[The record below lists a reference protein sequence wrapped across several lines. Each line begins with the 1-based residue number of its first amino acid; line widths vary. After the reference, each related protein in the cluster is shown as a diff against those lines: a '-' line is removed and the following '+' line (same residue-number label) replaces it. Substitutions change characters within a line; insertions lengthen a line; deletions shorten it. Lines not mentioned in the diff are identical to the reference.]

1 MCRNQRLELV
11 QPESSLNYNIPRRHG
26 EYDPGQLSSIIK
38 RYQELR
44 SVVEL
49 TAVRHERVSGGS
61 QESGKEEL
69 ICILVDI
76 DEGMRYLS
84 PRQELVMNMLK
95 QGYQYEDI
103 SYMLG
108 ISVATVKFHER
119 QGIFCLTTYLNWH

>member
-1 MCRNQRLELV
+1 MCRNQYSEPV
-11 QPESSLNYNIPRRHG
+11 YSKNILISDMPRRHRD
-26 EYDPGQLSSIIK
+26 YDHIQISSIIK

-49 TAVRHERVSGGS
+49 TAIRHERVSGGS
-61 QESGKEEL
+61 RESGKEEL
-69 ICILVDI
+69 ICALVDI
-76 DEGMRYLS
+76 DEGIGHLS
-84 PRQELVMNMLK
+84 PRQRVVMKMVK

-119 QGIFCLTTYLNWH
+119 QGIFYLTTYLNSH